1 MPTADRSQ
9 YPPGVGGAPYYY
21 PGEDFNAWRTR
32 FVDLCGR
39 QQWTDSVAKP
49 IAFAYTRDLATMAV
63 MDTPYHGPENLAT
76 FLDIYG
82 IRFRLLGELM
92 RLRPSR
98 EE

>member
-39 QQWTDSVAKP
+39 QQWPDRIAKP
-49 IAFAYTRDLATMAV
+49 IAFAYTRDLATVAV
-63 MDTPYHGPENLAT
+63 MDVSYHGPADLAT
-76 FLDIYG
+76 FLDTYG
-82 IRFRLLGELM
+82 I
-92 RLRPSR
+92 
-98 EE
+98 